1 MKMKIKTA
9 KCNNCN
15 DVIYSRARHDFIRC
29 TCGSIAIDG
38 GQTDYVRI
46 IGNPDDFEST
56 TIELNVTIEEL
67 LDDYTS
73 GRNELGKIS
82 LKN

>member
-1 MKMKIKTA
+1 MKIKA
-9 KCNNCN
+9 ARCNKCN
-15 DVIYSRARHDFIRC
+15 VIIYSRARHDYIRC
-29 TCGSIAIDG
+29 TCGSIAVDG

-46 IGNPDDFEST
+46 LGNPDDFELK

-73 GRNELGKIS
+73 GRNELGKLSIR
-82 LKN
+82 N